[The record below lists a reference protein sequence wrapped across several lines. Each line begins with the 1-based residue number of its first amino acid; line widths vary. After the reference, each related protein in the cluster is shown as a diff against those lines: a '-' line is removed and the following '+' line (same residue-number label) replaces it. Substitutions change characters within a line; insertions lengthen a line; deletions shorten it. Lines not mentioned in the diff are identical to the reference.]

1 MLHAIWRAPPQF
13 TGSPLLLAR
22 NLHLLDPENLA
33 VLGNPDPAYLLRP
46 PVRRAAPLRAVFLA
60 VDFRLVA
67 FLAVFRLVAFL
78 AVFRLVV
85 FLAVFRLV
93 VFLAVFRLIV
103 FLAVFRLIVFLA
115 VFRADALRLLV
126 AFFFF
131 AGAML
136 TKPLQTL
143 LVIINAANS
152 TRLTKSK
159 RTRPALLA
167 TLYCYT
173 TLPNTQLQKTINFQE
188 NLAQFW
194 ALITFLI
201 QVTNIKHKKRLT
213 LVTLTTFSA
222 SDSA

>member
-22 NLHLLDPENLA
+22 NLQLLDPENLA
-33 VLGNPDPAYLLRP
+33 VLGNPGPAYLLRP

-67 FLAVFRLVAFL
+67 FLAVFRLV
-78 AVFRLVV
+78 V

-93 VFLAVFRLIV
+93 AFLAVFRLIV

-143 LVIINAANS
+143 LVIVNAAS
-152 TRLTKSK
+152 FTRHKNLNKHVPLNQ
-159 RTRPALLA
+159 RRAIVIQLCETRN
-167 TLYCYT
+167 C
-173 TLPNTQLQKTINFQE
+173 
-188 NLAQFW
+188 
-194 ALITFLI
+194 
-201 QVTNIKHKKRLT
+201 KKRLIFEKI
-213 LVTLTTFSA
+213 LEG
-222 SDSA
+222 

>member
-1 MLHAIWRAPPQF
+1 MGTPSINWLSTLTSRESKPSGPQEPRG
-13 TGSPLLLAR
+13 T
-22 NLHLLDPENLA
+22 
-33 VLGNPDPAYLLRP
+33 LGDPDPAYLLRP

-78 AVFRLVV
+78 AVFRLV
-85 FLAVFRLV
+85 A
-93 VFLAVFRLIV
+93 

-143 LVIINAANS
+143 LVIVNAAS
-152 TRLTKSK
+152 FTRHKNLNKHVPLNQ
-159 RTRPALLA
+159 RRAIVIQLCQTRN
-167 TLYCYT
+167 C
-173 TLPNTQLQKTINFQE
+173 
-188 NLAQFW
+188 
-194 ALITFLI
+194 
-201 QVTNIKHKKRLT
+201 KK
-213 LVTLTTFSA
+213 
-222 SDSA
+222 